1 MVEWLGLHTAVS
13 WVQSLV
19 MNWVMQ
25 FVQRGHPAPRP
36 PNRLQKSIFKALI
49 SLTFLKL
56 YINKNYLT
64 SFKLH
69 INNVKQWLKEHELY
83 ISHFYY
89 QHVTLKNRQHNS
101 PNDKLEGGQLY
112 FLF

>member
-1 MVEWLGLHTAVS
+1 MNIKKMYNA
-13 WVQSLV
+13 SLYCIAEIDIV
-19 MNWVMQ
+19 N
-25 FVQRGHPAPRP
+25 
-36 PNRLQKSIFKALI
+36 
-49 SLTFLKL
+49 KL